1 MPFNHEKLRVYQ
13 RTLFFNSKVSVWT
26 AQWDNK
32 HSVVH
37 HFSRAAGSILENIAM
52 SSASFSG
59 MKTKSLNYAIGSS
72 LECAACLDLACLK
85 QLLDTEMVYTEKKE
99 LSQILR
105 MLVGLRTSW
114 DKKRNVVR
122 EEQAGYEVDRRAD
135 KAYDKVYDK
144 VYGKVSK
151 RWESNR
157 KLI

>member
-1 MPFNHEKLRVYQ
+1 
-13 RTLFFNSKVSVWT
+13 
-26 AQWDNK
+26 
-32 HSVVH
+32 
-37 HFSRAAGSILENIAM
+37 
-52 SSASFSG
+52 
-59 MKTKSLNYAIGSS
+59 
-72 LECAACLDLACLK
+72 
-85 QLLDTEMVYTEKKE
+85 MVYTEKKE

-122 EEQAGYEVDRRAD
+122 EEQSGYEVDRRAD